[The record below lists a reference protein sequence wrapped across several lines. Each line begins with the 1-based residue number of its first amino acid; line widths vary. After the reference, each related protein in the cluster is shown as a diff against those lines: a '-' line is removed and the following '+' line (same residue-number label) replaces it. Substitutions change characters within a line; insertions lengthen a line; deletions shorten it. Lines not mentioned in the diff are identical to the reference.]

1 MKNCIILGS
10 GRSGTSMIAGSLAQA
25 GYFMGEHLVPAYDAN
40 PKGFFE
46 DVEVNMINEDILAP
60 LTRKR
65 IVVLGREL
73 FRSRPI
79 VGQRWLAHV
88 PVGTPMPCPDGTDAR
103 IEAVTRRL
111 PYCFKDPRFCY
122 TLPVWRPF
130 LKDAVFVCVFRDP
143 STTAASI
150 LKECREA
157 SYLRTLR
164 ISFSRAIKIWAEMY
178 LHILK
183 NHRREGDWLFLH
195 YDQAIGGDGLSRLER
210 FVGAR
215 VDASFPE
222 TGLRRSS
229 PPRDLRVPK
238 RVGQIYRELCDA
250 AGYVPQLAQDN
261 S

>member
-10 GRSGTSMIAGSLAQA
+10 GRSGTSMVAGSLAEA
-25 GYFMGEHLVPAYDAN
+25 GYFMGERLIPAYDAN

-46 DVEVNMINEDILAP
+46 DVEVNMINEAILAP
-60 LTRKR
+60 LSRNR
-65 IVVLGREL
+65 IIVLGREI

-88 PVGTPMPCPDGTDAR
+88 PLGTPMPQPDGVASR
-103 IEAVTRRL
+103 IEAVTRRP

-130 LKDAVFVCVFRDP
+130 LKDVVFVCVFRDP

-178 LHILK
+178 LHVLR

-195 YDQAIGGDGLSRLER
+195 YDQAVRGDGLSRLER
-210 FVGAR
+210 ILGAR
-215 VDASFPE
+215 VDAGFPE
-222 TGLRRSS
+222 TTLNRSS
-229 PPRDLRVPK
+229 PAENFQVPK
-238 RVGQIYRELCDA
+238 RAWQIYRELCDA
-250 AGYVPQLAQDN
+250 AGYVPELALDN